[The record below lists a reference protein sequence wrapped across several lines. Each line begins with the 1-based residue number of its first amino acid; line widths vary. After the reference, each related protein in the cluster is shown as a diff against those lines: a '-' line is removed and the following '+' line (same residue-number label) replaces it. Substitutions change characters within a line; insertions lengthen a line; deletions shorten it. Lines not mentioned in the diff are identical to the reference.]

1 MKIPTS
7 YAISGC
13 IIVIVFG
20 FFLTVIIYGS
30 IMTPFKQARE
40 SLVRIEAT
48 SDPQTILNEIKIV
61 KYSLPKSGNPVL
73 IAPTDDTDFGFMQK
87 DLDWM
92 QSTANDTGYN
102 SGSNGLQTDMYN
114 IHTQTSTLIFNL
126 LDAEPY
132 MYLSFSFLFTNI
144 VWILGCLGLYH
155 VVTKNRK

>member
-1 MKIPTS
+1 MKIPTL

-20 FFLTVIIYGS
+20 FFLTIITGDS
-30 IMTPFKQARE
+30 IITPFKQAHE

-61 KYSLPKSGNPVL
+61 KESLPKSGNPVL

-87 DLDWM
+87 DLDVM
-92 QSTANDTGYN
+92 QSSANDVVYN
-102 SGSNGLQTDMYN
+102 SGSNDLQNNMLN
-114 IHTQTSTLIFNL
+114 IHAQASTLVFNL

-132 MYLSFSFLFTNI
+132 MYLSSSFLFANI
-144 VWILGCLGLYH
+144 VWILRCLWLYR
-155 VVTKNRK
+155 VATKK